1 MNEYYKKSV
10 ALFGM
15 GIPLLLMAVIGG
27 VALSMSSSVGADY
40 KKKKKAYDMAQKTL
54 RETMQLQG
62 KVNENAGFLKAWDHL
77 MATETRGSFLEHWK
91 TAEKKFSGKE
101 LTKSSHN
108 WINYSE
114 GIGRGVSQPAS
125 QVNMSFTATFR
136 AMQLS
141 LMEMESKLPNM
152 QLDSIKMTA
161 DNSGKAIKFNTT
173 FTVWTLK

>member
-10 ALFGM
+10 AVFGM
-15 GIPLLLMAVIGG
+15 AIPMLLMAVIAG
-27 VALSMSSSVGADY
+27 VGLYMSSVVTADY
-40 KKKKKAYDMAQKTL
+40 KVKKKAYDLAQKTL
-54 RETMQLQG
+54 METMELQG
-62 KVNENAGFLKAWDHL
+62 KVNENASYLAAWDHL

-108 WINYSE
+108 WTNYSE

-161 DNSGKAIKFNTT
+161 DNSGNAINFNTT

>member
-10 ALFGM
+10 AVFGM
-15 GIPLLLMAVIGG
+15 GIPLLLMVVIGG
-27 VALSMSSSVGADY
+27 VALYMSSSVGADY
-40 KKKKKAYDMAQKTL
+40 EKKKKTYDTAQKTL
-54 RETMQLQG
+54 RETMELQG
-62 KVNENAGFLKAWDHL
+62 KVKRNAEQLKAWDQL

-108 WINYSE
+108 WTNYSQ
-114 GIGRGVSQPAS
+114 GIGLGASQSAS

-136 AMQLS
+136 AMQLA
-141 LMEMESKLPNM
+141 LMEMESQLPNM

-161 DNSGKAIKFNTT
+161 DSSGKAINFNTT